1 VNDPMLS
8 RPPASTTRAP
18 DPEPAAREREGV
30 GLRGMVAVLRRW
42 RTMLVAAALAAG
54 VCGYVVADRA
64 SPTYETSAVML
75 VGPINADL
83 DTLRA
88 AGQLA
93 QTYAQL
99 ATSRPLVSATG
110 RRLGLSGVGGG
121 ISASANQV
129 TRLLTIKVRDHDPAR
144 GARIANAHADEL
156 VSLATRRR
164 SVGAGELH
172 IVEAAQA
179 AGSPSGPG
187 PVPLALVAAAAGFLV
202 ALGVAALVDGFGATV
217 HGVDDLGG
225 LTSAGCVGALGR
237 RAWRAAK
244 APTPVVERAPSSRA
258 AGEYRLLAGRLHAI
272 GERSLLVLDVEGAG
286 PGVTANL
293 GAAFGASGAHA
304 AILDADAPEL
314 ADVVSADDARQLL
327 EGLLVGADVV
337 IVHAP
342 AIERSPGAL
351 LWARVVDGTLL
362 VARVD
367 RTPRRDL
374 AVTADNLR
382 MVHAR
387 LLGTILGPPPG
398 LLGR

>member
-1 VNDPMLS
+1 MLS
-8 RPPASTTRAP
+8 PPPASATRP
-18 DPEPAAREREGV
+18 RDPEPSARGREGA
-30 GLRGMVAVLRRW
+30 GLRGVLAVLRRW

-54 VCGYVVADRA
+54 VCGYVVASRA

-75 VGPINADL
+75 VGPINGDL

-99 ATSRPLVSATG
+99 ATSRPIVSATG
-110 RRLGLSGVGGG
+110 RRLGLSGVGAG

-144 GARIANAHADEL
+144 GARIANAHVDEL
-156 VSLATRRR
+156 VALAARRR

-179 AGSPSGPG
+179 AASPSGPG
-187 PVPLALVAAAAGFLV
+187 AVPLALVAAVAGFLV
-202 ALGVAALVDGFGATV
+202 ALGVASLVDGFGATV
-217 HGVDDLGG
+217 RGVEDLGA

-237 RAWRAAK
+237 GAWRAAK
-244 APTPVVERAPSSRA
+244 APTTVVERAPSSRA
-258 AGEYRLLAGRLHAI
+258 AGEYRLLAGRLRAI
-272 GERSLLVLDVEGAG
+272 GERSLLVLDVDGAG

-293 GAAFGASGAHA
+293 GAAFTAAGAHA
-304 AILDADAPEL
+304 AILEADAREL
-314 ADVVSADDARQLL
+314 ADIVSAEDARQLL
-327 EGLLVGADVV
+327 DGLLVGADVV
-337 IVHAP
+337 LVYAP
-342 AIERSPGAL
+342 AIQRSPGAL

-362 VARVD
+362 VAQVD
-367 RTPRRDL
+367 RTPRREL
-374 AVTADNLR
+374 AVAADNLR